1 MMPWSCGG
9 WQLPNNMDDLDLRHI
24 KGEAL
29 QIPIRCLPQ
38 SCRKFLSDVL
48 DPESTL
54 GRSDYRRFA
63 ELLGLSHF
71 ETEGCRARNR
81 DRSITGILLTEFGHQ
96 PIWRLLTIL
105 GKMDVAGVREILN
118 SWQEIRGNYH
128 TEQSQFAGGYQGGV
142 QNTESLCT
150 CMNCP
155 AFPSHQNQDTW
166 GYPYIPPYPQDESCH
181 IRGQAR
187 QSVMHTPPS
196 QQAWQQPRTSPEGLK
211 GGEGQEEARGKMEGQ
226 DKGMQEARPGTMRN
240 ITELTQTGPDRC
252 NEKLFLANNQWCR
265 DDGQGSLQRMI
276 SNEDNCSY
284 GIELGEDE
292 SINAGIRNNGLGD
305 GNSTQ
310 NNGLADGNSTQNSG
324 LGDGNS
330 TQNNGTGNA
339 NSTQN
344 NGLGDDNS
352 TQNNG
357 LADGNSTQNNGL
369 ADGNSTQNNGTGN
382 ANSTQNNGLG
392 DDNSTQNSGLGDGN
406 STQNSGLGD
415 GNSTQ
420 NSGLGDDNST
430 QNNGTSD
437 GNSTQYNGT
446 GTTILLNQGDHN
458 SQEELGLTQN
468 GLRNSLSIPD
478 NNDWL
483 PPADWDSI
491 STSVKTFENKASKA
505 SRQSPMAH
513 DIARN
518 EHSSSTPQ
526 MANRNNGKPVTL
538 YPLSACPSTYPNYM
552 PTDTRGHAYSSPPYA
567 YSEFGNPYDEHDPSH
582 QTMQKGYLY
591 QYVGAPRTYH
601 GVRQIFQGAPP
612 TLQRFPQTIQGVP
625 SINQCVPQPIQG
637 GHFQMVS
644 QIPHHYNTRSPPQHA
659 TGRGS
664 HFVQQRGLD
673 ARNWQVPHTSE
684 IPTATQTHPVASQL
698 YQYLHDVPAGV
709 PIPRGHSNRQSDR
722 PPQVEDWP
730 GFSEKDQVKLRGQDL
745 RQGTEKRLSDPAVR
759 EEVIPTC
766 RHRRHGSDEGGAV
779 YVREAESGHRGR
791 EKYVFITGGDMEN
804 QEAVAKEME
813 KICHELHKH
822 SITAVADLPNKV
834 KAVPRDPLQGSN
846 SLSFRRDNIHEAR
859 MAYFER
865 ATCVLMI
872 VSPGYKEYVDKD
884 NDQAQARPSEHQSS
898 TRHIYTL
905 MLTEYCEKNFSKNKR
920 FYPVC
925 LAKLKTKRSDIPD
938 WITSTLT
945 YCFPGKELFQHLK
958 QDLENN

>member
-24 KGEAL
+24 QGEAL

-71 ETEGCRARNR
+71 QTEGCRARNR

-105 GKMDVAGVREILN
+105 REMDVAGVREILN

-128 TEQSQFAGGYQGGV
+128 TEQSQLAGGYQGGV

-155 AFPSHQNQDTW
+155 AFPSHQNRDTW

-211 GGEGQEEARGKMEGQ
+211 GGEGQEDARGKMAGQ
-226 DKGMQEARPGTMRN
+226 DAGMKGMQEARPGAMRN

-265 DDGQGSLQRMI
+265 DNRQGSLQRMM

-284 GIELGEDE
+284 GIESGADE
-292 SINAGIRNNGLGD
+292 PINAGIRNNGLG
-305 GNSTQ
+305 
-310 NNGLADGNSTQNSG
+310 
-324 LGDGNS
+324 
-330 TQNNGTGNA
+330 
-339 NSTQN
+339 
-344 NGLGDDNS
+344 
-352 TQNNG
+352 
-357 LADGNSTQNNGL
+357 DGNSTQNNGL

-382 ANSTQNNGLG
+382 ANSTQNNGLA
-392 DDNSTQNSGLGDGN
+392 DG
-406 STQNSGLGD
+406 
-415 GNSTQ
+415 
-420 NSGLGDDNST
+420 NST
-430 QNNGTSD
+430 QNNGTGNANSTQNNGLGDCNSTQNNGTGD

-446 GTTILLNQGDHN
+446 CTNLLLNQGDHN
-458 SQEELGLTQN
+458 SQEELSLTQN
-468 GLRNSLSIPD
+468 GPGNSLSIPD

-483 PPADWDSI
+483 PPAEWDSI
-491 STSVKTFENKASKA
+491 STSVKTFQNKASKA

-538 YPLSACPSTYPNYM
+538 YPSSADKSEPQKSSICPSTYPNYM
-552 PTDTRGHAYSSPPYA
+552 PTDTRGHAYSSPTYA
-567 YSEFGNPYDEHDPSH
+567 YSEFGNPDDEHYPSH
-582 QTMQKGYLY
+582 QTLQKGYLY
-591 QYVGAPRTYH
+591 QYNGAPRTYH
-601 GVRQIFQGAPP
+601 GPLETYHRAPQPIQGVPQIFQGAPQ
-612 TLQRFPQTIQGVP
+612 THQRFPQTIQGVP
-625 SINQCVPQPIQG
+625 SNNQCVPQPIQG
-637 GHFQMVS
+637 GQFQMVS
-644 QIPHHYNTRSPPQHA
+644 QIPHRYNMRSPPQHA

-698 YQYLHDVPAGV
+698 YQYLHDVPAAAV
-709 PIPRGHSNRQSDR
+709 PVPRGHSNRQSDR
-722 PPQVEDWP
+722 PPQVEDGP

-759 EEVIPTC
+759 EEVIPVC
-766 RHRRHGSDEGGAV
+766 QHRRHGSDEGGAV
-779 YVREAESGHRGR
+779 YGREAESGHRGR